1 MIFRSRFYTVSREKY
16 RNDGPY
22 ILWTICNHIHHNN
35 IAFIETIKQR
45 IHNTTLA
52 QFDNNVLKYIMT
64 IRDNLRLITTS
75 SQKDTH
81 KDLLTYLFRQLT
93 ACTIEPFKQ
102 AMQNWHVDYL
112 EAKTPDL
119 SPTSL
124 LKKADTKV
132 QILQHAGHW
141 TPQTNPEVMALK
153 LALQA
158 QRDQS
163 DLLVK
168 QLTAHVTC
176 LVNHNNGGRPG
187 GPYKHNRNGQRI
199 NGSHPALMT
208 IAPTYPTET
217 KMQDGRLY
225 TWCTKCRQGQ
235 GLWVCKHNTETH
247 IDGFQQ
253 DRDAKHRS
261 DSSNHLQS
269 FHPENQTPG
278 PSQGARSGPAPTPPQ
293 NYQGQLSFLDYLDS
307 YLLDHSHDEADN
319 TSSLE
324 QE

>member
-1 MIFRSRFYTVSREKY
+1 VSREKY

-168 QLTAHVTC
+168 QLTAHVTR
-176 LVNHNNGGRPG
+176 LV
-187 GPYKHNRNGQRI
+187 
-199 NGSHPALMT
+199 
-208 IAPTYPTET
+208 
-217 KMQDGRLY
+217 RLY